1 MVSASEPLHLWHIQ
15 RVICA
20 LDVFLSRFVTGLQ
33 AVLFEWLLMS
43 MNWATRWW
51 RDGSFHGNWFH
62 MGDHHSEQ

>member
-43 MNWATRWW
+43 MN
-51 RDGSFHGNWFH
+51 
-62 MGDHHSEQ
+62 